1 MSDPADL
8 IREADETLAE
18 QASAIDP
25 PGIRKQCPDCGSWGG
40 FHAYVTRSV
49 TGGGKGETAYSGMM
63 SSPCP
68 RQAIE
73 ASGESRA

>member
-8 IREADETLAE
+8 IHEADEALAE
-18 QASAIDP
+18 QAGAIALS
-25 PGIRKQCPDCGSWGG
+25 GIREQCPDCGGWGG

-49 TGGGKGETAYSGMM
+49 TGGGRGKTAYSGMM

-73 ASGESRA
+73 ATS